1 MVIIILYNLMFIGAI
16 VALDNKNGIGYD
28 NKLPW
33 KLKGDLKRFKEI
45 TVGNGN
51 NCIVMGKNTFNSVK
65 FLKNRDNLVLS
76 TSLLIDKKQDNN
88 LIKSFSNINEL
99 MNFLK
104 NKDYKEVWVIGGG
117 IIYKK
122 FIELNLINLMV
133 ITEIKD
139 NYQCDVFFPE
149 IPNNFIKIKKR
160 ILNEKTEL
168 GKDTEICI
176 YRKLEVGMSVYY
188 KNDNNSIWKII
199 KVHTDD
205 YPDYYFT
212 IKNEFDREIQTIREK
227 LKIVND

>member
-1 MVIIILYNLMFIGAI
+1 MVIVILYNLMFIGAI

-45 TVGNGN
+45 TVGGGN
-51 NCIVMGKNTFNSVK
+51 NCIIMGKNTFNSVK
-65 FLKNRDNLVLS
+65 FLKNRDNLILS
-76 TSLLIDKKQDNN
+76 SSLFIDKKQDNN
-88 LIKSFSNINEL
+88 LIKSFDNINVL

-104 NKDYKEVWVIGGG
+104 NKDYTEIWIIGGG
-117 IIYKK
+117 MIYKK
-122 FIELNLINLMV
+122 FIELNLINFMV
-133 ITEIKD
+133 ITVIKD

-149 IPNNFIKIKKR
+149 IPNNFIKIKER

-168 GKDTEICI
+168 GKDTELCI

-212 IKNEFDREIQTIREK
+212 IKNEFNREIQTIREK

>member
-1 MVIIILYNLMFIGAI
+1 MFIGAI

-33 KLKGDLKRFKEI
+33 KLKGDLKRFKKI

-51 NCIVMGKNTFNSVK
+51 NCIIMGKNTFNSVK

-76 TSLLIDKKQDNN
+76 TSLNIDKKQDNN
-88 LIKSFSNINEL
+88 LIKSFIDINEL
-99 MNFLK
+99 MNFIK

-122 FIELNLINLMV
+122 FIESNLINLMV
-133 ITEIKD
+133 MTVINDVYK
-139 NYQCDVFFPE
+139 CDIFFPE

-176 YRKLEVGMSVYY
+176 YKKLDVGMCVYY

-212 IKNEFDREIQTIREK
+212 IKNDFGREIQTIIEK
-227 LKIVND
+227 LKII

>member
-1 MVIIILYNLMFIGAI
+1 MFIGAI
-16 VALDNKNGIGYD
+16 VALDNKNGIGND

-51 NCIVMGKNTFNSVK
+51 NCIVMSKNTFNSIK

-76 TSLLIDKKQDNN
+76 TSLIIDKKQDNN
-88 LIKSFSNINEL
+88 LIKSFDNINEL
-99 MNFLK
+99 MIFLK
-104 NKDYKEVWVIGGG
+104 NKNYKKIWIIGGG
-117 IIYKK
+117 IIYKQ
-122 FIELNLINLMV
+122 FIELNLINSMIITV
-133 ITEIKD
+133 IND
-139 NYQCDVFFPE
+139 VYQCDVFFPE
-149 IPNNFIKIKKR
+149 IPNNFIKINER

-168 GKDTEICI
+168 GKDTKICI
-176 YRKLEVGMSVYY
+176 YKKLEVGMSVYY
-188 KNDNNSIWKII
+188 KNDNNTLWKII

-227 LKIVND
+227 LKIVNN

>member
-1 MVIIILYNLMFIGAI
+1 MFIGAI

-28 NKLPW
+28 NKIPW
-33 KLKGDLKRFKEI
+33 KLKGDLTRFKEI
-45 TVGNGN
+45 TVGDGN
-51 NCIVMGKNTFNSVK
+51 NCVIMGKKTFNSVK
-65 FLKNRDNLVLS
+65 FLKKRDNLVLS
-76 TSLLIDKKQDNN
+76 TSLIIDTQKDNN
-88 LIKSFSNINEL
+88 LIKSFININEL

-104 NKDYKEVWVIGGG
+104 NKDYKEVWIIGGG

-133 ITEIKD
+133 ITVIND
-139 NYQCDVFFPE
+139 VYQCDVFFPE

-168 GKDTEICI
+168 GKNTEICI
-176 YRKLEVGMSVYY
+176 YKKLEVGMKVYY

-227 LKIVND
+227 LTIKND